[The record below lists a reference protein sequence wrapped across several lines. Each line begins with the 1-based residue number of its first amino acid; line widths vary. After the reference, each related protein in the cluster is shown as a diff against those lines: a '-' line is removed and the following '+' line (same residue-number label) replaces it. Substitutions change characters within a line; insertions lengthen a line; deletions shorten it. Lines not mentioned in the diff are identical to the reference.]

1 MIIGIIGAM
10 DEEVRKLKDE
20 MTIEN
25 KLTKAKMEFLQVSF
39 WGKMWW

>member
-25 KLTKAKMEFLQVSF
+25 KLSKAKMEFAGKL
-39 WGKMWW
+39 WGEMLL